1 MNSHSEKE
9 KLVNWKKVQKCWC
22 NVFTLLP
29 NGQLHMLNKLWIEKG
44 EAHKLC
50 LVKVHHEEF
59 ISGCKIGLLWCE
71 LFVKI
76 TNIFAMFL
84 KWTSSGISLKFLEQ
98 RISVA
103 YSLTYSG
110 IVYK

>member
-1 MNSHSEKE
+1 
-9 KLVNWKKVQKCWC
+9 
-22 NVFTLLP
+22 
-29 NGQLHMLNKLWIEKG
+29 MLNKLWIEKG

-103 YSLTYSG
+103 HSLKYSET
-110 IVYK
+110 VYK

>member
-1 MNSHSEKE
+1 
-9 KLVNWKKVQKCWC
+9 
-22 NVFTLLP
+22 
-29 NGQLHMLNKLWIEKG
+29 MLNKLWIEKG

-84 KWTSSGISLKFLEQ
+84 KWTSSGISLKFLKHRTYVVHSQ
-98 RISVA
+98 K
-103 YSLTYSG
+103 YSE